1 MAPREIEILTM
12 TKLERDG
19 HQSTPAEKRKIK
31 HTVNVGSVRRDR
43 SSIKKRSPIYQWK
56 KPTQRR

>member
-19 HQSTPAEKRKIK
+19 HQSTPAENGKSNIPLM
-31 HTVNVGSVRRDR
+31 SVQ
-43 SSIKKRSPIYQWK
+43 SGVTGPA
-56 KPTQRR
+56 